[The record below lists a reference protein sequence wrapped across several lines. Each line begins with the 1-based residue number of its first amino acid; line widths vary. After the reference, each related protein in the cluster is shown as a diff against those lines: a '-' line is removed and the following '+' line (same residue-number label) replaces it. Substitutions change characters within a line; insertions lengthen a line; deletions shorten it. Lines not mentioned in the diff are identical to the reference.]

1 MWPEFMSTIFKILGL
16 RFEYVPV
23 IQLTNELLLILI
35 TVRHWHSSPEPN
47 GFYALKENL
56 RVELVVLKL

>member
-1 MWPEFMSTIFKILGL
+1 MSTIFKILGL

-35 TVRHWHSSPEPN
+35 TVHHWHSSPEPN